1 MFNEKTLALAINAAK
16 RHQPLSGTFELTS
29 KCNFKCFFCYVCD
42 RQSKEKNPEEIS
54 TEDWLRI
61 IQEAVNQEML
71 FASFTGGEVLTRPD
85 FEEIYCKTYDMG
97 VQIYLLTNGSLM
109 ADKHIEFLKKRPPL
123 DVDITLYGDSPQHYE
138 EVCGNAAGYEQT
150 IQAVKLLKKNGLN
163 VSVKAN
169 PVRRTLPYYENLAKL
184 IKELDAPFRFSDYV
198 GPERDDRD
206 HLDKDERLTADEIAS
221 VYKVFHQYGLAQHPV
236 EPKGPVKSQ
245 EYGLRCM
252 GGKSSFFISSD
263 GRMLPCARMSLVYTL
278 PFEKGFETAWTELPD
293 KLKNLKVC
301 QECLACEFANT
312 CTKCAANLYSET
324 GDTGKCSAYLKE
336 IEAMKQ
342 KINGK

>member
-1 MFNEKTLALAINAAK
+1 MFNEKTLTLAINAAK

-42 RQSKEKNPEEIS
+42 RQVKGEATEEIS

-61 IQEAVNQEML
+61 IQEAVNQGML
-71 FASFTGGEVLTRPD
+71 FASFTGGEILTRPD

-109 ADKHIEFLKKRPPL
+109 TKDHIEFLKKRPPL
-123 DVDITLYGDSPQHYE
+123 DVDITLYGDSPQHYK
-138 EVCGNAAGYEQT
+138 EVCGNAAGFGQT
-150 IQAVKLLKKNGLN
+150 IRAVKMLRGNGLN

-169 PVRRTLPYYENLAKL
+169 PLRRTLPHYEKLAQL
-184 IKELDAPFRFSDYV
+184 ICELDAPFRFGDYV
-198 GPERDDRD
+198 GPERDNRD
-206 HLDKDERLTADEIAS
+206 HLDSDERLTANEIAS
-221 VYKVFHQYGLAQHPV
+221 VYKLFHQYGLAQHPI

-263 GRMLPCARMSLVYTL
+263 GRMLPCATMSLVHTL
-278 PFEKGFETAWTELPD
+278 PFEKGFEAAWTELPE
-293 KLKNLKVC
+293 KLKSLKIC
-301 QECLACEFANT
+301 QECMTCEFADT

-324 GDTGKCSAYLKE
+324 GDTGQCNHYLKE
-336 IEAMKQ
+336 LEAMKR
-342 KINGK
+342 KVHGK